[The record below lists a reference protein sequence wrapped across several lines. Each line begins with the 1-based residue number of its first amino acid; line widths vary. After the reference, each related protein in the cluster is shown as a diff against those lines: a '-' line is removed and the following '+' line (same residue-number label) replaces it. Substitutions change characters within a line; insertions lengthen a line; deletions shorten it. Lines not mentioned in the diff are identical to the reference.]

1 MKNALIVGALFL
13 SNLILAQKTTEWCGT
28 DLLIKNKIEESPE
41 YRNVLH
47 QSLMSA
53 AQQSNDGNSRAQITI
68 PVVIHIIHD
77 NGVGNISDAQIY
89 NAVQILNEDYQRMN
103 ADTSVTRQ
111 TLDAPFKDIAAGMDV
126 EFKFAKI
133 DPNGQC
139 TNGIVRVN
147 APQLANNADDACK
160 FSSNGGS
167 DQWPPNRYF
176 NIWVVNSIDN
186 GGGSGITLGYAY
198 FPYGGAGPE
207 YGILIRN
214 DAFGVIG
221 TAAGSDGRTLT
232 HEMGH
237 ALGLPHIF
245 DAGFGGA
252 NGCHTNDC
260 TANGDYSC
268 DTPPQTEANWSC
280 SQTWNSCNSVP
291 VGDAFGTDVFDQI
304 ENYMS
309 YNSCQNMFSRD
320 QVNIMENNVNT
331 IAFLD
336 TLRSAYTMTITGV
349 NNMEAL
355 CTADFDSDVKLI
367 CAGENVSFIDF
378 SYYNPATWTWTI
390 SPGTEGTDYVF
401 TSGTSSNSSEPVV
414 QFLKGGRYSITLVV
428 VDGPLSASKTQTDFI
443 TVFSEPSAIA
453 FIEGFE
459 AYGNFA
465 STTNWLVENMQN
477 NQAFEIDNTV
487 GHTGTTSAKLRNYGE
502 FGQNTDAL
510 ISSPID
516 LSSIDQATGVVTMS
530 FRYGYRKKLDN
541 NIERLKVF
549 VSNDCGAVWAQRK
562 TLTGNLLS
570 PIAVSTSWS
579 PQGTE
584 DWTTVHLTNITSAYF
599 VENFQCKFE
608 FEGSGGN
615 NFFLDNINI
624 YEGAPSNEIVG
635 LEPIEGGIGGVSL
648 FPNPADNELNVRFEL
663 NSAQFGG
670 IEITDLAGKKLFEAP
685 INANAGSNSVLIDTK
700 SLASGTYLVKLLMGN
715 VKEVKQLIIH

>member
-1 MKNALIVGALFL
+1 MKKALIIGVLFL
-13 SNLILAQKTTEWCGT
+13 TNWTFAQKTTEWCGT
-28 DLLIKNKIEESPE
+28 DQRIKSKIEASPE
-41 YRNVLH
+41 YQNVLH

-53 AQQSNDGNSRAQITI
+53 AQHSNLGNSRAQITI
-68 PVVIHIIHD
+68 PIVVHIIHD

-89 NAVQILNEDYQRMN
+89 NAIQILNDDYQRMN
-103 ADTSVTRQ
+103 ADTLVTRQ
-111 TLDAPFKDIAAGMDV
+111 TIDAPFKDIAAGMDI

-133 DPNGQC
+133 DPNGEC

-147 APQLANNADDACK
+147 APELANNADDACK

-186 GGGSGITLGYAY
+186 GGAAGTTLGYAY

-207 YGILIRN
+207 YGILMRN

-280 SQTWNSCNSVP
+280 SQTWNSCNAVP

-331 IAFLD
+331 IDFLD
-336 TLRSAYTMTITGV
+336 TLRSAYTLTLTGV
-349 NNMEAL
+349 NTIESL
-355 CTADFDSDVKLI
+355 CKADFDSDEKLI
-367 CAGENVSFIDF
+367 CAGETISFMDF
-378 SYYNPATWTWTI
+378 SYYNPSNWTWSI
-390 SPGTEGTDYVF
+390 APGTLGTDYVF
-401 TSGTSSNSSEPVV
+401 VNGTSQNSPEPTV
-414 QFLKGGRYSITLVV
+414 QFLKGGRYSISLVV
-428 VDGPLSASKTQTDFI
+428 DDGVSSVSATKTDFI
-443 TVFSEPSAIA
+443 TVFTQPSAIA
-453 FIEGFE
+453 FIETFE
-459 AYGNFA
+459 AYSTFA
-465 STTNWLVENMQN
+465 ATTNWMVENNQG
-477 NQAFEIDNTV
+477 NQAFEIDPTV
-487 GHTGTTSAKLRNYGE
+487 GHTGMKSAQLRNYGE

-516 LSSIDQATGVVTMS
+516 LSGIDQATGTITMS
-530 FRYGYRKKLDN
+530 FRYAYRKKLESN
-541 NIERLKVF
+541 VERLKVF
-549 VSNDCGAVWAQRK
+549 VSNDCGVTWAQRK

-570 PIAVSTSWS
+570 PLVVSTPWS
-579 PQGTE
+579 PQSTS
-584 DWTTVHLTNITSAYF
+584 DWTTVHVTNITSAYF

-615 NFFLDNINI
+615 NLYIDNINI
-624 YEGAPSNEIVG
+624 YEGAPSDEIVG
-635 LEPIEGGIGGVSL
+635 IEPVEGTIGAMSL
-648 FPNPADNELNVRFEL
+648 YPNPADNELNIRFEL
-663 NSAQFGG
+663 NLAESGDV
-670 IEITDLAGKKLFEAP
+670 EITDVTGKRLFQTS
-685 INANAGSNSVLIDTK
+685 INANSGSNIVVVDTK
-700 SLASGTYLVKLLMGN
+700 SLSDGTYFVKLSFGGITRI
-715 VKEVKQLIIH
+715 KQVVIR